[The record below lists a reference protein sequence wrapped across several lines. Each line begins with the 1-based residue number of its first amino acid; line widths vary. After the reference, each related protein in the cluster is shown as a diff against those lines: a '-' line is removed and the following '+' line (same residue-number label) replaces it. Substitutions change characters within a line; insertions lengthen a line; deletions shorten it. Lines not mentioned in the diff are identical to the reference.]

1 MKHALRLLPLL
12 AVLLTSPSY
21 ALGDSNSSSVSI
33 TDGQAVG
40 TLRGSSAIATV
51 LDDKVEL
58 RDGAVYVNGQSYGP
72 VPRNAEVKYV
82 IRGGNRTLLVDGKP
96 RKPAAPAR

>member
-1 MKHALRLLPLL
+1 MQHTLRLLPLL
-12 AVLLTSPSY
+12 AALLTQPSF
-21 ALGDSNSSSVSI
+21 ALADSNSSSVSI

-40 TLRGSSAIATV
+40 TLRGSAAVATV

-58 RDGAVYVNGQSYGP
+58 KDGAVYVNGQSYGP

-82 IRGGNRTLLVDGKP
+82 IKGATRALYVDGKP
-96 RKPAAPAR
+96 RTPPKPAK